1 MVEKLQRITVGA
13 IALTGVIH
21 LVAWGADSTV
31 PADWNVA
38 PITDGAYIETFNALP
53 AWATGAGEVTAKS
66 GLSASSTGLP
76 DRTNN
81 WFAAGDSAN
90 TVLALD
96 TAGAI
101 ITNTL
106 GEGSN
111 NYVPVSSDNPVY
123 FDLLVR
129 FDPVDSIVDESMFN
143 ESKLSLYINS
153 DKQLVCRTTAANI
166 ADDLTLDTNTWY
178 RLTVKMMG
186 STFSVLLNDQPLTF
200 NSSETL
206 SINTAGE
213 SGQITQARFCG
224 TGHLD
229 DLYISHQSPAYAVAG
244 ASSAPSVTLD
254 TYAGLADESKTSVL
268 KWLADN
274 SAALLTASGAA
285 GDSAQLAEATG
296 LTAYI
301 FNTPGLVASNVGES
315 PYALG
320 IAGIDV
326 LSDTQVQ
333 VTVSLSVLN
342 TVFTGNINGILK
354 LEGKQSSSAA
364 AFTTLET
371 TTFTDAAF
379 TSGLATFT
387 FTIPAGYRI
396 FKPVITVQ

>member
-13 IALTGVIH
+13 IALTGVIP

-38 PITDGAYIETFNALP
+38 PITSGAYIETFNALP

-96 TAGAI
+96 TAGTI

-106 GEGSN
+106 GEGEN

-129 FDPVDSIVDESMFN
+129 FDPVDSIMDESMFN

-153 DKQLVCRTTAANI
+153 DKQLVCRTTVTNI

-254 TYAGLADESKTSVL
+254 SYDGLADESKTSVL

-274 SAALLTASGAA
+274 SADLLTAIA
-285 GDSAQLAEATG
+285 GGSTVLAEATG
-296 LTAYI
+296 LTAYVL
-301 FNTPGLVASNVGES
+301 NTPGLVASSAGES
-315 PYALG
+315 QYALG

-342 TVFTGNINGILK
+342 TEFTGSINGVLK
-354 LEGKQSSSAA
+354 LEGKQSSSDA
-364 AFTTLET
+364 AFTVLTE
-371 TTFTDAAF
+371 TTFTGAAF
-379 TSGLATFT
+379 TSGSATFT

-396 FKPVITVQ
+396 FKPVITVE